1 MPHAENSNCKPAL
14 CDEIDPKRTEEPDPK
29 LLQSI
34 ARAHHWA
41 SALAN
46 NTYKSIDDLAAK
58 ATLHLKVARNKL
70 RLVFLSPEIH
80 RSHPDRTP
88 DRRPRRLTQIILIKL
103 AEINLMS

>member
-1 MPHAENSNCKPAL
+1 MRHAENSNCKPAL

-58 ATLHLKVARNKL
+58 ATLHPKVARNKL
-70 RLVFLSPEIH
+70 RLVFLSPEITEAILTG
-80 RSHPDRTP
+80 RRTFGLA
-88 DRRPRRLTQIILIKL
+88 DLRKL
-103 AEINLMS
+103 SSSSWRKST